1 MLFLYILL
9 VLLGVWKLT
18 WVGFLIASLLQA
30 IVANIDWSQER
41 DFMNKI
47 MVLQISL
54 CETCD
59 YSMKLTDVA
68 TNKTLVEGD
77 YYHVHVDDVIRG
89 FIKGLEFLG
98 VQIIMLEQ
106 TEYKCENCQ

>member
-1 MLFLYILL
+1 
-9 VLLGVWKLT
+9 
-18 WVGFLIASLLQA
+18 
-30 IVANIDWSQER
+30 
-41 DFMNKI
+41 MNKI

-77 YYHVHVDDVIRG
+77 YYHDHIDDLIKG

-98 VQIIMLEQ
+98 IKIIMLEQ
-106 TEYKCENCQ
+106 INYRCEICQ